1 MRFVVLAE
9 LHFGFPNLAAAVAAD
24 SLVMM
29 TADMIHIHKLWRR
42 GCLGLQVAV
51 EEDCLRHCGFANRS
65 ELGLRGLSYRLV

>member
-1 MRFVVLAE
+1 
-9 LHFGFPNLAAAVAAD
+9 
-24 SLVMM
+24 M